1 MRFPPSSILI
11 VCGSPSGFTLE
22 VAGSGEV
29 ASASGPPD
37 DSVTVTVVVEVPLLP
52 HPAITQPTTI
62 RSANELFLITQELI
76 WLRRMI
82 STPARSLRNK
92 SHSRNPT
99 AIHDQSPVKDEAP
112 IHAVTPS
119 KGPNSGVLQR
129 CLRDQPRP
137 PTHYEPSDS
146 VPGRLPSAG
155 RPAADFGTT
164 PSCGWPLVWTPTGD
178 AILVFA
184 GQPMQRKCTAT
195 PTMTSSGCC
204 LRRRL
209 RAPVGFPAALSIGR
223 LHGASCERRGS
234 AIGSGFSLRS
244 WSAGSASKRLPRRL
258 HRRGG

>member
-1 MRFPPSSILI
+1 M
-11 VCGSPSGFTLE
+11 
-22 VAGSGEV
+22 
-29 ASASGPPD
+29 
-37 DSVTVTVVVEVPLLP
+37 TVVVEVPLLP

-137 PTHYEPSDS
+137 PQHTTNWVPVPQFEP
-146 VPGRLPSAG
+146 RPSTCITSSARRADPTFDVAHRADQG
-155 RPAADFGTT
+155 VLSPAAFEDRWRDLIGACKSPTQFCP
-164 PSCGWPLVWTPTGD
+164 PSIRDRGP
-178 AILVFA
+178 
-184 GQPMQRKCTAT
+184 
-195 PTMTSSGCC
+195 
-204 LRRRL
+204 
-209 RAPVGFPAALSIGR
+209 FPG
-223 LHGASCERRGS
+223 
-234 AIGSGFSLRS
+234 
-244 WSAGSASKRLPRRL
+244 
-258 HRRGG
+258 